1 MIGINKYQPDS
12 DVRQIMRRSHKNIFT
27 ILPQSNQ
34 ALLLLSVQS
43 LMLHFAGPLTHALS
57 DLVTQLPK
65 QLQLVDWMDL
75 PLHHVF
81 VM

>member
-1 MIGINKYQPDS
+1 
-12 DVRQIMRRSHKNIFT
+12 
-27 ILPQSNQ
+27 
-34 ALLLLSVQS
+34 
-43 LMLHFAGPLTHALS
+43 MLHFAGPLTHALS